1 MIMRLFGTAALVV
14 VALAASQCAAQSAE
28 RASIQLSRVGP
39 QQGSL
44 RERKLPRDKKKK
56 HHHHQ
61 QQETQTEGTP
71 IPPEEYY
78 DKQTRQQQPSCSV
91 CGDGMKVGNPDAS
104 VSFPGQA
111 GQIPCDVL
119 QNMGTVGLIPPPQC
133 AVLPQLISTICECE
147 STTPPTTTVAPITS
161 TEATKPHSGKASKS
175 TQQSHSM
182 SVPSKAGKS
191 IHGKST
197 SPHSVSGKSNK
208 KTVITTKTYKSSS
221 SKGSK
226 MIASKASNKSK
237 TSSKGEKSA
246 SKSSKSSGTV
256 DAKAE
261 KVSSSKGA
269 KSAVPKAAKSA
280 RA

>member
-1 MIMRLFGTAALVV
+1 MRLFGTAALIV

-28 RASIQLSRVGP
+28 RASIQLSRVEP

-44 RERKLPRDKKKK
+44 RERKLPRDKKNK
-56 HHHHQ
+56 HHHHHE
-61 QQETQTEGTP
+61 QETQTEGTP

-111 GQIPCDVL
+111 GQIPCGVL

-147 STTPPTTTVAPITS
+147 STTPPTTTVPPITS
-161 TEATKPHSGKASKS
+161 TAKPHSGKASKS

-197 SPHSVSGKSNK
+197 SHSVSGKSNK

-261 KVSSSKGA
+261 KVSSSKAA
-269 KSAVPKAAKSA
+269 KSAVPKAEKMSA

>member
-1 MIMRLFGTAALVV
+1 MRLFGTAALIV

-28 RASIQLSRVGP
+28 RASIQLSRVEP
-39 QQGSL
+39 QQESL
-44 RERKLPRDKKKK
+44 RERKLPRDKKNK
-56 HHHHQ
+56 HHHHHE
-61 QQETQTEGTP
+61 QETMTEGTP

-78 DKQTRQQQPSCSV
+78 DKQTRQQQPSCSI
-91 CGDGMKVGNPDAS
+91 CGDGMEVGNPDAS

-111 GQIPCDVL
+111 GQIPCGVL
-119 QNMGTVGLIPPPQC
+119 QNMGLVGLIPPPQC

-147 STTPPTTTVAPITS
+147 STTPPTTTVPPSTT
-161 TEATKPHSGKASKS
+161 TEATKPHSGKAGKS

-197 SPHSVSGKSNK
+197 SHSVSGKSNK

-261 KVSSSKGA
+261 KVSSSKAA
-269 KSAVPKAAKSA
+269 KSAVPKAEKMSA

>member
-1 MIMRLFGTAALVV
+1 MRLFGTAALIV

-28 RASIQLSRVGP
+28 RASIQLSRVEP

-44 RERKLPRDKKKK
+44 RERKLPRDKKNK
-56 HHHHQ
+56 HHHHHE
-61 QQETQTEGTP
+61 QETQTEGTP

-91 CGDGMKVGNPDAS
+91 CGDGMEVGNPDAS
-104 VSFPGQA
+104 ISFPGQA
-111 GQIPCDVL
+111 GQIPCGVL
-119 QNMGTVGLIPPPQC
+119 QNMGLVGLIPPPQC

-147 STTPPTTTVAPITS
+147 STTPPTTTVAPTTT
-161 TEATKPHSGKASKS
+161 TEATKPHSGKAGKS

-197 SPHSVSGKSNK
+197 SHSVSGKSNK

-237 TSSKGEKSA
+237 MSSKGEKSA

-261 KVSSSKGA
+261 KVSSSKAA
-269 KSAVPKAAKSA
+269 KSAVPKAEKMSA

>member
-1 MIMRLFGTAALVV
+1 MIMRLFGTAALIV

-28 RASIQLSRVGP
+28 RASIQLSRVEP

-56 HHHHQ
+56 HHHHHE
-61 QQETQTEGTP
+61 QETQTEGTP

-78 DKQTRQQQPSCSV
+78 DKQTRQQQPSCSI
-91 CGDGMKVGNPDAS
+91 CGDGMEVGNPDAS

-111 GQIPCDVL
+111 GQIPCGVL
-119 QNMGTVGLIPPPQC
+119 QNMGLVGLIPPPQC

-147 STTPPTTTVAPITS
+147 STTPPTTTVPPITS
-161 TEATKPHSGKASKS
+161 TAKPHSGKASKS

-191 IHGKST
+191 IH
-197 SPHSVSGKSNK
+197 HSVSVKSNK

-261 KVSSSKGA
+261 KVSSSKAA
-269 KSAVPKAAKSA
+269 KSAVPKAEKMSA

>member
-1 MIMRLFGTAALVV
+1 MRLFGTAALIV

-28 RASIQLSRVGP
+28 RASIQLSRVEP
-39 QQGSL
+39 QQESL
-44 RERKLPRDKKKK
+44 RERKLPKDRKKK
-56 HHHHQ
+56 HNHHH

-111 GQIPCDVL
+111 GQIPCGVL

-147 STTPPTTTVAPITS
+147 STTPPTTTVAPT
-161 TEATKPHSGKASKS
+161 TTTKPHSGKAGKS

-191 IHGKST
+191 IHGN
-197 SPHSVSGKSNK
+197 SVSGKSNK

-261 KVSSSKGA
+261 KVSSSKAA
-269 KSAVPKAAKSA
+269 KSAVPKAEKMSA

>member
-1 MIMRLFGTAALVV
+1 MRLFGTAALIV

-28 RASIQLSRVGP
+28 RASIQLSRVEP
-39 QQGSL
+39 QQESL
-44 RERKLPRDKKKK
+44 RERKLPKDRKKK
-56 HHHHQ
+56 HNHHH

-111 GQIPCDVL
+111 GQIPCGVL

-147 STTPPTTTVAPITS
+147 STTPPTTTVAPT
-161 TEATKPHSGKASKS
+161 TTTKPHSGKAGKS

-197 SPHSVSGKSNK
+197 SHSVSGKSNK

-237 TSSKGEKSA
+237 MSSKGEKSA

-261 KVSSSKGA
+261 KVSSSKAA
-269 KSAVPKAAKSA
+269 KSAVPKAEKMSA

>member
-1 MIMRLFGTAALVV
+1 MRLFGTAALIV

-28 RASIQLSRVGP
+28 RASIQLSRVEP
-39 QQGSL
+39 QQESL
-44 RERKLPRDKKKK
+44 RERKLPKDRKKK
-56 HHHHQ
+56 HNHHH

-111 GQIPCDVL
+111 GQIPCGVL

-147 STTPPTTTVAPITS
+147 STTPPTTTVAPT
-161 TEATKPHSGKASKS
+161 TTTKPHSGKAGKS

-269 KSAVPKAAKSA
+269 KSAVPKAEKMSA